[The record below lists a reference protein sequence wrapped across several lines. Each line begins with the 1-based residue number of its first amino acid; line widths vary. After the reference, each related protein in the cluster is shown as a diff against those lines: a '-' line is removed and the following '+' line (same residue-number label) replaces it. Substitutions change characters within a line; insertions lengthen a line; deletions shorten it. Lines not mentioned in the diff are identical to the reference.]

1 MVQYHPLGA
10 GAERSNG
17 VAERRHAALTD
28 PDYVARELAANK
40 YFTGGTVANRERRE
54 GEGDDDGSDSEE
66 EENPEPRR
74 KYRSTVRENQAH
86 ALAILRAR
94 PSAEQMEAAPP
105 APAPPA
111 VQRLVEDTQRMVDAA
126 KDLRE
131 LPTSRRRRFADFT
144 LSAEELEPAVGE
156 KLTGK
161 VRASVLNSRAR
172 IERELTARGITDGW
186 VATGQE
192 GQSSFADL
200 KKILIEKAT
209 YEERGTRFLVDG
221 RVSPEDLELSAE
233 ECDEADA
240 ELSAQVEQELDT
252 ADAAG
257 EGAAAAAPHARRSS
271 RVAAQR
277 QA

>member
-28 PDYVARELAANK
+28 PDYLARELAANK

-66 EENPEPRR
+66 EEHPEPRR

-131 LPTSRRRRFADFT
+131 NGGRRRRFADWS

-156 KLTGK
+156 KLTGR

-172 IERELTARGITDGW
+172 IERELTARGIMDGW

-209 YEERGTRFLVDG
+209 YEERGTRFLVGG

-233 ECDEADA
+233 ECGEADA

>member
-1 MVQYHPLGA
+1 MVQYHPLGS

-28 PDYVARELAANK
+28 PDYLARELAANK
-40 YFTGGTVANRERRE
+40 YFTRGTVANRERRE

-131 LPTSRRRRFADFT
+131 NGGRRRRFADWS

-209 YEERGTRFLVDG
+209 YEERGTRFLVGG

-233 ECDEADA
+233 ECGEVDA
-240 ELSAQVEQELDT
+240 ELSAQVEQELD
-252 ADAAG
+252 ADGAAG
-257 EGAAAAAPHARRSS
+257 EGAATAAPRARRSS
-271 RVAAQR
+271 RVAAQSR
-277 QA
+277 A

>member
-1 MVQYHPLGA
+1 M
-10 GAERSNG
+10 
-17 VAERRHAALTD
+17 
-28 PDYVARELAANK
+28 
-40 YFTGGTVANRERRE
+40 
-54 GEGDDDGSDSEE
+54 
-66 EENPEPRR
+66 
-74 KYRSTVRENQAH
+74 RENQAH

-126 KDLRE
+126 KDLRANGG
-131 LPTSRRRRFADFT
+131 RRRRFAEFT
-144 LSAEELEPAVGE
+144 LTAEELEPAVGE

-209 YEERGTRFLVDG
+209 YEERGTRFLVGG

-233 ECDEADA
+233 ECGEVDA
-240 ELSAQVEQELDT
+240 ELSAQVEQELD
-252 ADAAG
+252 ADGAAG
-257 EGAAAAAPHARRSS
+257 EGAAAAAPHARRSR
-271 RVAAQR
+271 RVAAR
-277 QA
+277 S

>member
-28 PDYVARELAANK
+28 PDYLARELAANK
-40 YFTGGTVANRERRE
+40 YFTRVTVANRERRVD
-54 GEGDDDGSDSEE
+54 EGDDDGSDSEE

-126 KDLRE
+126 KDLRANGG
-131 LPTSRRRRFADFT
+131 RRRRFAEFT
-144 LSAEELEPAVGE
+144 LTAEELEPAVGE

-209 YEERGTRFLVDG
+209 YEERGTRFLVGG

-233 ECDEADA
+233 ECGEADA
-240 ELSAQVEQELDT
+240 ELSAQAEQELD
-252 ADAAG
+252 ADGAAG
-257 EGAAAAAPHARRSS
+257 EGAAAAAPHARRSR
-271 RVAAQR
+271 RVAAR
-277 QA
+277 S

>member
-40 YFTGGTVANRERRE
+40 YFTRGTVANRERRE

-66 EENPEPRR
+66 EEHPEPRR

-131 LPTSRRRRFADFT
+131 NGGRRRRFADWS

-209 YEERGTRFLVDG
+209 YEERGTRFLVGG

-233 ECDEADA
+233 ECGEVDA
-240 ELSAQVEQELDT
+240 ELSAQVEQELD
-252 ADAAG
+252 ADGAAG
-257 EGAAAAAPHARRSS
+257 EGAAAAAPRARRSS
-271 RVAAQR
+271 RVAAR
-277 QA
+277 TRA

>member
-1 MVQYHPLGA
+1 MVQCHPLGA
-10 GAERSNG
+10 DAERSNG

-28 PDYVARELAANK
+28 PDYLARELAANK
-40 YFTGGTVANRERRE
+40 YFTRGTVANRERRE

-66 EENPEPRR
+66 EEHPEPRR

-131 LPTSRRRRFADFT
+131 NGGRRRRFADWS

-209 YEERGTRFLVDG
+209 YEERGTRFLVGG

-233 ECDEADA
+233 ECGEVDA
-240 ELSAQVEQELDT
+240 ELSAQVEQELD
-252 ADAAG
+252 ADGAAG
-257 EGAAAAAPHARRSS
+257 EGAAAAAPRARRSR
-271 RVAAQR
+271 RVAAR
-277 QA
+277 S

>member
-28 PDYVARELAANK
+28 PDYLARELAANK
-40 YFTGGTVANRERRE
+40 YFTRGTVANRERRE

-94 PSAEQMEAAPP
+94 PSVEQMEAAPP

-131 LPTSRRRRFADFT
+131 NGGRRRRFADWS
-144 LSAEELEPAVGE
+144 LSAEEPEPAVGE

-200 KKILIEKAT
+200 KKVLIEKAT
-209 YEERGTRFLVDG
+209 YEERGTRFLVGG

-233 ECDEADA
+233 ECGEADA

-257 EGAAAAAPHARRSS
+257 EGAAAAAPRARRSN
-271 RVAAQR
+271 RVAAR
-277 QA
+277 TRA

>member
-1 MVQYHPLGA
+1 MVQYHPLGS

-28 PDYVARELAANK
+28 PDYLARELAANK
-40 YFTGGTVANRERRE
+40 YFTRGTVANRERRE

-131 LPTSRRRRFADFT
+131 NGGRRRRFADWS

-209 YEERGTRFLVDG
+209 YEERGTRFLVGG

-233 ECDEADA
+233 ECGEVDA
-240 ELSAQVEQELDT
+240 ELSAQVEQELD
-252 ADAAG
+252 ADGAAG
-257 EGAAAAAPHARRSS
+257 EGAATAAPRARRSS
-271 RVAAQR
+271 RVAAR
-277 QA
+277 TRA